1 MNIAE
6 LKLDLINEI
15 NNITDKV
22 RLKELLQ
29 QLKFQSEESIYITS
43 EDEKKAISEAKYE
56 IENGETF
63 SNGSV
68 QEEIKEWLKK

>member
-1 MNIAE
+1 M
-6 LKLDLINEI
+6 LKLDLINHI
-15 NNITDKV
+15 TSITDKT

-43 EDEKKAISEAKYE
+43 EDEKQAISEARYQ
-56 IENGETF
+56 IENGEIL
-63 SNGSV
+63 SNDSV